1 MVKLT
6 INDQKVTVPEGTTI
20 MQAAREVG
28 IEIPHLCYLKD
39 INDIGACRV
48 CIVELEGM
56 EKLVTAC
63 NTPAEEGMVIYTNSP
78 RVRATRKINVQL
90 ILSDHDGKCA
100 TCVRS
105 GNCSLQTIANDLGIL
120 EIPYELIAER
130 NRWDKRFPMIREASK
145 CIKCMR
151 CIQVCDKIQDMQ
163 VWNVSGSGFRTTVEV
178 SGNIPIQGA
187 DCSLCGQCITHC
199 PVGAL
204 RARDDVDKVFEALA
218 DPEKIT
224 MVQIAPAVRTA
235 WGEGIGLGKEES
247 TTGKL
252 VSALRQVGFDYIFD
266 TVYTADL
273 TIMEEG
279 SEFLEKF
286 QNKNDNKWPMF
297 TSCCPGWLRFVRSQY
312 PEFVEYLSTAK
323 SPQQMFGA
331 MSKTYIAR
339 KLGLDPEKIF
349 CVSIMPCVSKKFECD
364 VRQVND
370 TGMEKDV
377 DLVLTTRE
385 LSRMIRADRI
395 KAEDLKDETF
405 DEMFGQGTGAGLIFG
420 ASGGV
425 MEAALRSAYYLI
437 TGKNSKPDA
446 FKRVR
451 GPKGWKSSVF
461 EIEGVPVHV
470 AVVSGLG
477 NARKLLEPI
486 KSGQVSYDFVEIMAC
501 PGGCAG
507 GGGQPIQDGA
517 DMAADRG
524 KILYGLDSV
533 ADSRFSHENPAVQM
547 TYEEYLGKPLSKR
560 SHELLHTSLEQW
572 DIE

>member
-178 SGNIPIQGA
+178 SGNIPIQEA

-477 NARKLLEPI
+477 NARKLLESI

-560 SHELLHTSLEQW
+560 SHELLHTSLEQ
-572 DIE
+572 

>member
-178 SGNIPIQGA
+178 SGNIPIQEA

-477 NARKLLEPI
+477 NARKLLESI

-572 DIE
+572 EIE

>member
-178 SGNIPIQGA
+178 SGNIPIQEA

-218 DPEKIT
+218 DLEKIT

-461 EIEGVPVHV
+461 EFEGVPVHV

-477 NARKLLEPI
+477 NARKLLESI

-572 DIE
+572 EIE

>member
-6 INDQKVTVPEGTTI
+6 INDQKVTVPEGATI
-20 MQAAREVG
+20 MQAARKVG
-28 IEIPHLCYLKD
+28 IEIPHLCYLRD
-39 INDIGACRV
+39 INDIGACRI

-56 EKLVTAC
+56 EKLITAC

-78 RVRATRKINVQL
+78 RVRATRKINAQL

-120 EIPYELIAER
+120 EIPYELIAEH

-178 SGNIPIQGA
+178 TGNIPIQEA

-218 DPEKIT
+218 DPDKIT

-286 QNKNDNKWPMF
+286 QNKNENKWPMF

-312 PEFVEYLSTAK
+312 PEFVQYLSTAK

-331 MSKTYIAR
+331 MSKTYIAQ

-364 VRQVND
+364 VEQVND
-370 TGMEKDV
+370 TGMAKDV

-385 LSRMIRADRI
+385 MDRMIRADRI

-425 MEAALRSAYYLI
+425 MEAALRSAHFLI
-437 TGKNSKPDA
+437 TGKNPKPDA

-477 NARKLLEPI
+477 NARKLLESI
-486 KSGQVSYDFVEIMAC
+486 KIGQVSYDFVEIMAC

-533 ADSRFSHENPAVQM
+533 AENRFSHENPAVQM

-560 SHELLHTSLEQW
+560 SHELLHTSLKQW
-572 DIE
+572 QIE